1 MNGLMEP
8 AILDVTGTAT
18 PPLEAMVQRARR
30 GDEIAFETLIRGRID
45 DLFRTAWAIL
55 GDEAEARDA
64 AQEACVQAWRHLPRL
79 READRFDAWLM
90 RILVNACRMRLR
102 ARSRTRVREI
112 RLDPGLDRPGPASDD
127 PANHAE
133 ADAVARAFDRLR
145 PDSRALLV
153 LHHLG
158 HQPVAA
164 IAEALGIPP
173 GTVKSRLHTARA
185 ELARALEWERR

>member
-1 MNGLMEP
+1 MHRLMEP
-8 AILDVTGTAT
+8 MAIDLVATAGSSV
-18 PPLEAMVQRARR
+18 EALVERARR

-45 DLFRTAWAIL
+45 DLARTARAIL

-79 READRFDAWLM
+79 RDVDRFDPWLT

-102 ARSRTRVREI
+102 ARSRVRVREI

>member
-1 MNGLMEP
+1 MDP
-8 AILDVTGTAT
+8 TALDLTGSAAS
-18 PPLEAMVQRARR
+18 PVDRFVERARR
-30 GDEIAFETLIRGRID
+30 GDEVAFETLVRGRID
-45 DLFRTAWAIL
+45 GLFRTAWAIL

-64 AQEACVQAWRHLPRL
+64 VQEACVQAWRSLPRL
-79 READRFDAWLM
+79 RDVDRFDAWIA

-102 ARSRTRVREI
+102 TRSRTRIREI
-112 RLDPGLDRPGPASDD
+112 RLVPELDRPGPASDD

-145 PDSRALLV
+145 PESRSILV

-158 HQPVAA
+158 HQPIAVIA
-164 IAEALGIPP
+164 IALGIPE

-185 ELARALEWERR
+185 ELAEALQWERR